1 MAGLLASLF
10 LDACLPKKALSKQE
24 ERVFINIDGHPVEL
38 VSDEYENQY
47 IKQKTACGIVYIP
60 FTFPTEEDEI
70 PRVYEIKTQKNGT
83 TK

>member
-1 MAGLLASLF
+1 MKYLFILVFLLSSCITPKSLES
-10 LDACLPKKALSKQE
+10 DEK
-24 ERVFINIDGHPVEL
+24 VFIHVDGHPIEL

-60 FTFPTEEDEI
+60 FTFPTEDENV
-70 PRVYEIKTQKNGT
+70 PRIYEIKTQKNGT